1 MRKEQFWHNTSP
13 RDMTGAL
20 GWMLFESTIKGR
32 LKSGVLWE
40 EMDNQHS
47 RSSYS
52 RGFLLLICAQL
63 GPLGMG
69 VILEEMKGRVK
80 LI

>member
-1 MRKEQFWHNTSP
+1 
-13 RDMTGAL
+13 
-20 GWMLFESTIKGR
+20 
-32 LKSGVLWE
+32 
-40 EMDNQHS
+40 MDNQHS

-69 VILEEMKGRVK
+69 VILEEMKGHVK